1 MERIVEVVTVEVA
14 VVKTVIEVKAMIE
27 KEVVYLEVSNLFYY
41 FIVTEFVKLVY
52 LSKLYTKLITITKY

>member
-1 MERIVEVVTVEVA
+1 MEGIVEVVTVEVA